1 MRIVQTSNELSVCS
15 ISTNFFIIT
24 TSWLFHALICRFKHP
39 ISCITS
45 LFFSEGFSVVCFLT
59 CKREQKWFSV
69 TFSRLLLLSFCST
82 LSISGELKA
91 NCTIC
96 TADAVPPHDIPW
108 NSCMT
113 LKRLDIHIPFIP
125 KLHTNIK
132 PWMHIKK
139 SDKGE
144 KQNF

>member
-1 MRIVQTSNELSVCS
+1 MHYFFNYNYLLTLLRSGLQIQTSYFMCYELIVLKG
-15 ISTNFFIIT
+15 
-24 TSWLFHALICRFKHP
+24 LFC
-39 ISCITS
+39 S
-45 LFFSEGFSVVCFLT
+45 LFFLT

-69 TFSRLLLLSFCST
+69 SFSHLLLLSFCSM
-82 LSISGELKA
+82 LSISGELKT

-96 TADAVPPHDIPW
+96 TADAVPSHDVPW

-113 LKRLDIHIPFIP
+113 LRRLDTHIPFIP

-132 PWMHIKK
+132 PGMHIKK
-139 SDKGE
+139 SNKGE